1 MIEKIVDDYP
11 FYVDKIFQKPKTA
24 VLSLTATG
32 QFTKIVR
39 EYFLENEG
47 SSVEQSGIFFNGN
60 GIFSMKGCRVRHHQ
74 VRPYADVRDKKVF

>member
-39 EYFLENEG
+39 EYFSEN
-47 SSVEQSGIFFNGN
+47 
-60 GIFSMKGCRVRHHQ
+60 
-74 VRPYADVRDKKVF
+74 